1 MPMPFTK
8 IKSIMFPN
16 DNKASTMYSTR
27 GAKLGGGELGG
38 WQLPLNFGGGGGVKY
53 LSTPLILRGFFFNRS
68 HSLVFTCFLDAS
80 KAFDTVNHWTL
91 FKKLLLKGKNFM
103 FLVSFTAIVYT
114 MRKN

>member
-16 DNKASTMYSTR
+16 DKKASTMYSTR
-27 GAKLGGGELGG
+27 GAKLGGGIG
-38 WQLPLNFGGGGGVKY
+38 WVATPPEFWRGGGVKY

-103 FLVSFTAIVYT
+103 FLVSFSAIVYT